1 MAKKDQMATHMVKR
15 KGWKIRDGKSYQ
27 IGKRLKKDRW
37 QLTWQQEMARKPQMV
52 KVMVLPKGYKTV
64 EGKTD
69 GNTKWLKTK
78 QWKKG

>member
-1 MAKKDQMATHMVKR
+1 
-15 KGWKIRDGKSYQ
+15 
-27 IGKRLKKDRW
+27 
-37 QLTWQQEMARKPQMV
+37 
-52 KVMVLPKGYKTV
+52 MVLPKGYKTV